1 MANEVTT
8 AKILIVDDEPTN
20 VRLLERLLRPAGIG
34 TSRARGTPAVSGA
47 YQAFGPDLILLDLL
61 MPHLTG
67 LVCSGS
73 SRP

>member
-1 MANEVTT
+1 MPNDVTT

-20 VRLLERLLRPAGIG
+20 VRLLERLLQATGYRNLES
-34 TSRARGTPAVSGA
+34 TTDSRRVLEL
-47 YQAFGPDLILLDLL
+47 YQAFGPTS
-61 MPHLTG
+61 TG